1 MLQFYNTKILSFPRS
16 RKIIQDEKFNV
27 RKYKGF
33 NLINL
38 KPELKKISQKIIN
51 RKKIS
56 NLDYYKT
63 ISSLHGYD
71 FILYN
76 EIIRNKKI
84 SKDLSNF
91 RKKNKHI
98 SYLENRCHPFS
109 KQDDKILI
117 LTTNIDR
124 KLIDFLLSEY
134 QKDQIKIVLT
144 TPRDLKLFFQK
155 IYKRTDT
162 KNASELLH
170 IREPKLSAKKV
181 FSLKLTIFLLS
192 LIGTLVTCGYKYP
205 AETSFC
211 FAAFCTCVFL
221 INSSFRVWLFV
232 VAIYLK
238 FKNRYKKEIPILG
251 QKNLPTYS
259 ILIPIYK
266 ETEVLKKLIK
276 NISALKYPKK
286 KLDVKLIFEE
296 EDLETIELA
305 KKLNPPHFFE
315 FIIVPKSYPQTKPKA
330 CNYALTFCRGE
341 YVCIYDAEDKPET
354 DQLLKAVAKFRSLP
368 DDYVCLQA
376 SLNYYNQGYNYL
388 TRLFSLEYAQWFDW
402 FLPGLNKFKSPIPL
416 GGTSN
421 HFKRKKLYELYNWDS
436 YNVTEDADLGVRIYQ
451 KGFKTTIL
459 NSTTWEEAT
468 GSKRAWIKQRTRW
481 IKGHMITVLI
491 HNRNPFK
498 FLWRTGLRGFAGFH
512 LFLTLPLINFLIN
525 PFAILQGFFLLTSPD
540 YSSWVGFGD
549 DLLTYFIYGILLYNL
564 SNIFMSMVAGINR
577 KFSKLYFIL
586 PLVPIYWML
595 HSYAAFI
602 GLFEVITKPHYWAK
616 TTHGKYL
623 T

>member
-1 MLQFYNTKILSFPRS
+1 MIHVDNTKIFSFS
-16 RKIIQDEKFNV
+16 RFKIIRNEKLKV
-27 RKYKGF
+27 RNYKGF
-33 NLINL
+33 NLTNL
-38 KPELKKISQKIIN
+38 SPELKKISQKIIN
-51 RKKIS
+51 RKVIS
-56 NLDYYKT
+56 NLDYYKN
-63 ISSLHGYD
+63 IASLHGYD
-71 FILYN
+71 FILYD
-76 EIIRNKKI
+76 EIKKDKKI
-84 SKDLSNF
+84 SKNISNF

-98 SYLENRCHPFS
+98 SFLENRCHPFT
-109 KQDDKILI
+109 KQNGKTLI
-117 LTTNIDR
+117 LATDIDK

-155 IYKRTDT
+155 IYKKTDT
-162 KNASELLH
+162 INASELLH
-170 IREPKLSAKKV
+170 DRNPKLSAKKV
-181 FSLKLTIFLLS
+181 FSLNLTIVLLS

-205 AETSFC
+205 AETSYC

-232 VAIYLK
+232 VAIFLK
-238 FKNRYKKEIPILG
+238 IKNRYKKEISVLG
-251 QKNLPTYS
+251 LRNLPTYS
-259 ILIPIYK
+259 ILIPLYK

-296 EDLETIELA
+296 DDLETIELA
-305 KKLNPPHFFE
+305 KRLNPPHFFE
-315 FIIVPKSYPQTKPKA
+315 FIIVPKSHPQTKPKA

-368 DDYVCLQA
+368 DNYVCLQA
-376 SLNYYNQGYNYL
+376 SLNYYNHSYNYL

-402 FLPGLNKFKSPIPL
+402 FLPALNKFKSPIPL

-451 KGFKTTIL
+451 NGLKTTIL

-468 GSKRAWIKQRTRW
+468 GTKRAWIKQRVRW

-491 HNRNPFK
+491 HNRNPLR
-498 FLWRTGLRGFAGFH
+498 FLRKTGLRGFIGFH
-512 LFLTLPLINFLIN
+512 LFLTLPLINFLVN
-525 PFAILQGFFLLTSPD
+525 PLAILQGFFLLTSPD

-564 SNIFMSMVAGINR
+564 SNIFMALVAGINR
-577 KFSKLYFIL
+577 KFSELYIFL
-586 PLVPIYWML
+586 PLVPVYWML
-595 HSYAAFI
+595 HSFAAFI

>member
-1 MLQFYNTKILSFPRS
+1 MIHEDNAKILSFPKF
-16 RKIIQDEKFNV
+16 KIIKQEKLKVKN
-27 RKYKGF
+27 YKGF
-33 NLINL
+33 NLINIT
-38 KPELKKISQKIIN
+38 PDLKKISQKIIN
-51 RKKIS
+51 RKLFS
-56 NLDYYKT
+56 YLDYYKNLAS
-63 ISSLHGYD
+63 IHGYD
-71 FILYN
+71 FILYD
-76 EIIRNKKI
+76 EIKKDKKLSRN
-84 SKDLSNF
+84 LLNF

-98 SYLENRCHPFS
+98 SYLENRCQPFA
-109 KQDDKILI
+109 KQDDKTLI
-117 LTTNIDR
+117 LVTNIN
-124 KLIDFLLSEY
+124 KELIDFLLSEY

-144 TPRDLKLFFQK
+144 TPRDLKLVFQR
-155 IYKRTDT
+155 IYKKSDT
-162 KNASELLH
+162 NNASELLH
-170 IREPKLSAKKV
+170 DRDPKLSAKKV
-181 FSLKLTIFLLS
+181 FSLKLKIFLLS

-211 FAAFCTCVFL
+211 FAFFCTCIFL
-221 INSSFRVWLFV
+221 INSSFRLWLFV

-238 FKNRYKKEIPILG
+238 IKNRYKKEIPILG

-286 KLDVKLIFEE
+286 KLDIKLIFEE
-296 EDLETIELA
+296 DDVDTIKLA

-330 CNYALTFCRGE
+330 CNYALPFCRGE

-402 FLPGLNKFKSPIPL
+402 FLPGLNKFNSPLPL

-421 HFKRKKLYELYNWDS
+421 HFKRKKLYALYNWDS

-451 KGFKTTIL
+451 NRLKTTIL
-459 NSTTWEEAT
+459 DSTTWEEAT
-468 GSKRAWIKQRTRW
+468 GTKSSWIKQRTRW

-498 FLWRTGLRGFAGFH
+498 FLYKTGLRGFLGFH
-512 LFLTLPLINFLIN
+512 LFLTVPLINFLIN
-525 PFAILQGFFLLTSPD
+525 PFAIIQGFFLLTSPD
-540 YSSWVGFGD
+540 YSSWSGFGQ
-549 DLLTYFIYGILLYNL
+549 DLIKYLIYGIILYNL
-564 SNIFMSMVAGINR
+564 SNILISFVAGISR
-577 KFSKLYFIL
+577 KFRKLYFIL
-586 PLVPIYWML
+586 PLVPFYWML
-595 HSYAAFI
+595 HSFAAFI
-602 GLFEVITKPHYWAK
+602 ALFEVITKPHYWAK

>member
-1 MLQFYNTKILSFPRS
+1 MIHVDNTKILSFPRF
-16 RKIIQDEKFNV
+16 KIIKNEKLKV
-27 RKYKGF
+27 RNYKGF
-33 NLINL
+33 NLTNL
-38 KPELKKISQKIIN
+38 TPELKKISQKIIN
-51 RKKIS
+51 RKIIS
-56 NLDYYKT
+56 YLDYYKN
-63 ISSLHGYD
+63 IASLHGYD
-71 FILYN
+71 FILYD
-76 EIIRNKKI
+76 EIKKNKNISRN
-84 SKDLSNF
+84 LLNF

-98 SYLENRCHPFS
+98 SYLENRCHPFA
-109 KQDDKILI
+109 KQDGKILI
-117 LTTNIDR
+117 LATNIDR
-124 KLIDFLLSEY
+124 ELIDFLLSEY

-162 KNASELLH
+162 NNASELLH
-170 IREPKLSAKKV
+170 DRDPKLSAKKV
-181 FSLKLTIFLLS
+181 FSLKLKIFLLL

-296 EDLETIELA
+296 DDLETIELA

-368 DDYVCLQA
+368 DDYICLQA
-376 SLNYYNQGYNYL
+376 SLNYYNRSYNYL

-402 FLPGLNKFKSPIPL
+402 FLPGLNKVNSPIPL

-468 GSKRAWIKQRTRW
+468 GTKRAWIKQRTRW

-498 FLWRTGLRGFAGFH
+498 FLWKTGLRGFIGFH

-525 PFAILQGFFLLTSPD
+525 PLAILQGFFLLTSPD

-577 KFSKLYFIL
+577 KFSKLYLFL

-595 HSYAAFI
+595 HSVAAFI
-602 GLFEVITKPHYWAK
+602 GIFEVITKPHYWAK